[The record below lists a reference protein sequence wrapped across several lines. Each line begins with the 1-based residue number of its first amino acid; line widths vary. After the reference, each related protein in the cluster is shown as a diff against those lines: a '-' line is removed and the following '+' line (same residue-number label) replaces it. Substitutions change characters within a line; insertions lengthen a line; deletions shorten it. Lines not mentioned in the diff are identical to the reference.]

1 MASEEFTL
9 RLRLPREIQQG
20 DVIEVKAKIKHP
32 SSTGL
37 KQNLEAE
44 NPFERFLRE
53 EMAEFVR
60 LVEVYY
66 GDELVSKFELNSST
80 SDDPLLGFKLR
91 ADREAPIR
99 VVATNHRRQT
109 VEATAEIQFT

>member
-1 MASEEFTL
+1 MSEFTL
-9 RLRLPREIQQG
+9 RLRLPSEIREG

-32 SSTGL
+32 SATGL
-37 KQNLEAE
+37 KLNQDAE
-44 NPFERFLRE
+44 NPFERFLRK

-66 GDELVSKFELNSST
+66 GDDLVSKFELNSST

-91 ADREAPIR
+91 ADREDTVR
-99 VVATNHRRQT
+99 VVATNHRRET
-109 VEATAEIQFT
+109 VEATADVRFG

>member
-1 MASEEFTL
+1 MADEFTV

-37 KQNLEAE
+37 KQNLDADR
-44 NPFERFLRE
+44 PFERFLRQ
-53 EMAEFVR
+53 EMAQFVR

-91 ADREAPIR
+91 ADRAAQLR
-99 VVATNHRRQT
+99 VVATDHRRET
-109 VEATAEIQFT
+109 AEATADVRFG

>member
-1 MASEEFTL
+1 MPSEEFTL

-32 SSTGL
+32 SRTGL

-53 EMAEFVR
+53 ELAEFVR

-99 VVATNHRRQT
+99 VVATNHRRET
-109 VEATAEIQFT
+109 AEATADIRFG